1 MRNGF
6 SLKKLGK
13 SFVNAF
19 SGLRIAYR
27 QQNFRLMLCLG
38 LGVFILGFSFKINY
52 LEWLI
57 LIFVVGLVLSLEILN
72 SFFEELL
79 DILEPT
85 YSRKIKVIKDLSAAA
100 VLMVSLTAL
109 ILGIIIFGLRFLKYF

>member
-1 MRNGF
+1 MKNSF

-13 SFVNAF
+13 SFFNAY
-19 SGLRIAYR
+19 SGFKIAYR

-38 LGVFILGFSFKINY
+38 LIAVLLGFSFKISY

-57 LIFVVGLVLSLEILN
+57 LILIVGLVLSLEILN

-109 ILGIIIFGLRFLKYF
+109 ILGIIIFGLRFFKNF